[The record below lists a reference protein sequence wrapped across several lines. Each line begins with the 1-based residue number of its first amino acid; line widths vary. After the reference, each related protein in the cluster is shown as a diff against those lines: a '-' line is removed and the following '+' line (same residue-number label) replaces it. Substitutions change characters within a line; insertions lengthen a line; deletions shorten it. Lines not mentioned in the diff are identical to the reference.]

1 MKAGYD
7 KKLEERS
14 RRSARE
20 VIIEDV
26 DGQPSPR
33 EIQRIWRVNPSYT
46 HTSSTISIARIV
58 LIVAMGTFFIG
69 AMYLLDSSL
78 QTAIIMGISF
88 ICAFIFVFYDYSDLV
103 KNLFHSN

>member
-26 DGQPSPR
+26 DSQPSPR
-33 EIQRIWRVNPSYT
+33 ERQRI
-46 HTSSTISIARIV
+46 
-58 LIVAMGTFFIG
+58 
-69 AMYLLDSSL
+69 
-78 QTAIIMGISF
+78 
-88 ICAFIFVFYDYSDLV
+88 
-103 KNLFHSN
+103 